1 MPTIASKVPA
11 LKGINISTGVYR
23 EFAEIFGI
31 KTTLS
36 DSFKNYFDLS
46 TLLNLGSNG
55 RVIDSTRPYT
65 QKDIIKILEGYGL
78 KSGTSKKI
86 FEFIK
91 GDDLTYLALAPNVLL
106 KVEASEKEGIMYYRF
121 MKRTSGSPGSF
132 AS

>member
-1 MPTIASKVPA
+1 MLKIKNLKELADRLESQVPV

-65 QKDIIKILEGYGL
+65 QKDI
-78 KSGTSKKI
+78 
-86 FEFIK
+86 
-91 GDDLTYLALAPNVLL
+91 
-106 KVEASEKEGIMYYRF
+106 
-121 MKRTSGSPGSF
+121 
-132 AS
+132 